1 MLEQSKQLTY
11 TEEQFSEI
19 YSNIEVTKQGITT
32 IYDSVRNMNK
42 ERLVVVD
49 VVQKLSEIASDNA
62 AGTEQILASTEM
74 LETTVRDV
82 SDASEQLVTVSSNI
96 GESVSGFTV

>member
-1 MLEQSKQLTY
+1 M
-11 TEEQFSEI
+11 
-19 YSNIEVTKQGITT
+19 
-32 IYDSVRNMNK
+32 
-42 ERLVVVD
+42 
-49 VVQKLSEIASDNA
+49 QKLSEIASDNA